1 MSMEKALQI
10 LKKAALPA
18 LYILFALA
26 LDQIVKNWAERTLPG
41 NPIELWP
48 GVFHFTYATNAGA
61 AWSILSG
68 SRAVLILISLAAF
81 GLIAWLFKA
90 GHMHTPLLR
99 WTMYSVLGG
108 ALGNLWDRLLRPDGL
123 VVDMFDFTLIDFPIF
138 NVADIFITVGG
149 TLFVIAY
156 FLDFLKSERE
166 AKAKKAQEKETPDDP
181 A

>member
-1 MSMEKALQI
+1 MEKALRF

-18 LYILFALA
+18 LYIAFALA
-26 LDQIVKNWAERTLPG
+26 LDQIVKNWAADRLPG
-41 NPIELWP
+41 SPIELVP
-48 GVFHFTYATNAGA
+48 DVFHLTYATNSGA

-81 GLIAWLFKA
+81 GLIGWLFKA
-90 GHMHTPLLR
+90 GHMHTPILR

-123 VVDMFDFTLIDFPIF
+123 VIDLFYVKLIEFPIF

-156 FLDFLKSERE
+156 FLDFLKTERE
-166 AKAKKAQEKETPDDP
+166 AKAKKAAETEPPDDP